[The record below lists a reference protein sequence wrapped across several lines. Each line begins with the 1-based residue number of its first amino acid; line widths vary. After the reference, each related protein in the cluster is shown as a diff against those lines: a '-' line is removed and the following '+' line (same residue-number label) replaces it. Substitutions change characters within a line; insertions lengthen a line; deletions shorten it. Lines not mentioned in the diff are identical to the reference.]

1 MGVYLRAIFQVSS
14 IILTCFRQGGEGN
27 FIPTQPQ
34 NEPLKSP
41 PRLGLRKLS
50 LQSRAGSRT
59 FDTPYTELFSSI
71 ISGFQLLTNIIKYK
85 ELHFRYVEEL
95 QGRISFKRV
104 T

>member
-1 MGVYLRAIFQVSS
+1 MGVYLCVIFQVSS
-14 IILTCFRQGGEGN
+14 IILTCFRQGGGN
-27 FIPTQPQ
+27 LTPTQPQ

-104 T
+104 K